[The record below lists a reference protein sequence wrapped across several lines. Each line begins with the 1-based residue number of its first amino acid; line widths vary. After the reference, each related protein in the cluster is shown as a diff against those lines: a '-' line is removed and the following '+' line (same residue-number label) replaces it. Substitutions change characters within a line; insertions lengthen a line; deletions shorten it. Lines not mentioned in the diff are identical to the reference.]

1 MTRIAPIF
9 DGHNDALLRLSMVKD
24 DPVAAFRDGDNGH
37 VDLPKARAGG
47 MVGGFFALFSPTLNQ
62 SLDFKIF
69 DDPPYDIPLPDP
81 MPRHAAEMPVSRQVD
96 IAAALE
102 ASGLI
107 RMART
112 RDDLATDADGPLT
125 VVLHL
130 EGAECIGAD
139 LEGLET
145 LYDAGLRSLGPV
157 WSRPNAFAHG
167 VPFRSGS
174 DGDTGPGLT
183 EAGRAL
189 VRECHA
195 RGMVVDCSHITAK
208 GFWDI
213 AEEGAPLVATH
224 SNACAVAMTAR
235 NLTDA
240 QLKAAG
246 ETGGMVGLNFGT
258 MFLRP
263 DGKRAPEGG
272 IGFAV
277 RHLAH
282 MVEMAGEDHVGLGSD
297 FDGAPMPE
305 GLGSAAELQNLV
317 DAMEEAGFGADL
329 IRGICRDNWIGFL
342 SRRLPK
348 AA

>member
-1 MTRIAPIF
+1 M
-9 DGHNDALLRLSMVKD
+9 
-24 DPVAAFRDGDNGH
+24 GDNGH

-139 LEGLET
+139 LEGLDT

-240 QLKAAG
+240 QLKAVG

>member
-240 QLKAAG
+240 QLKAVG

-317 DAMEEAGFGADL
+317 DTMEEAGFGADL

>member
-1 MTRIAPIF
+1 MIPVF

-24 DPVAAFRDGDNGH
+24 DPVAAFRDGGKGH

-62 SLDFKIF
+62 SLDFKVF

-96 IAAALE
+96 IASALE
-102 ASGLI
+102 AAGLI
-107 RMART
+107 RMVRT
-112 RDDLATDADGPLT
+112 RAELTTEGDGPLT

-139 LEGLET
+139 LDGLDT
-145 LYDAGLRSLGPV
+145 LFDAGLRSLGPV

-189 VRECHA
+189 VRECTA

-213 AEEGAPLVATH
+213 GEEGAPLVATH
-224 SNACAVAMTAR
+224 SNACAVSLTAR

-240 QLKAAG
+240 QLRAVG
-246 ETGGMVGLNFGT
+246 ETDGMVGLNFGT

-272 IGFAV
+272 IDFAI
-277 RHLAH
+277 RHLAR
-282 MVEMAGEDHVGLGSD
+282 MVEMAGERHVGLGSD

-305 GLGSAAELQNLV
+305 GLGSAAELQTLV
-317 DAMEEAGFGADL
+317 EAMRGAGFGEDL
-329 IRGICRDNWIGFL
+329 IRGICQDNWIAFL
-342 SRRLPK
+342 DRRLPDTGPT
-348 AA
+348 